1 MFGLEFN
8 IINYLWFSRVGL
20 FFYYLRS
27 LIGWLPIFIGIQLRF
42 YFYLYGLEYQYFFS
56 ILSKV
61 FYVGMLIGLNIL
73 GREFFFCLGYFFV
86 IFGILNYLLI
96 RGIYFFSFSL
106 LRQYFLAL
114 LTCALYVLV
123 LHEFSLFSLVVGF
136 PVSLI
141 FYIKFSSLFLRC
153 YFISCLF
160 LVPIVLSLQLGN
172 LPFFEEV
179 LVSLILLLIFI

>member
-27 LIGWLPIFIGIQLRF
+27 LIRWLPIFIGIQLRF

-56 ILSKV
+56 ILSKA

-73 GREFFFCLGYFFV
+73 GGEFFFCLGYFFV

-96 RGIYFFSFSL
+96 GGIYFFSFSL

-114 LTCALYVLV
+114 LTCVLYVLV
-123 LHEFSLFSLVVGF
+123 LHEFSLFSLVIGF

-160 LVPIVLSLQLGN
+160 LVPIVLSIQLRN
-172 LPFFEEV
+172 LPVFEEV
-179 LVSLILLLIFI
+179 LVSLILLLTFI

>member
-73 GREFFFCLGYFFV
+73 GREFFFLFRLFFCYLWNTQLFANKRYLFFFIFFAKAIFSRSFDLCSICLSV
-86 IFGILNYLLI
+86 
-96 RGIYFFSFSL
+96 
-106 LRQYFLAL
+106 
-114 LTCALYVLV
+114 T
-123 LHEFSLFSLVVGF
+123 
-136 PVSLI
+136 
-141 FYIKFSSLFLRC
+141 
-153 YFISCLF
+153 
-160 LVPIVLSLQLGN
+160 
-172 LPFFEEV
+172 
-179 LVSLILLLIFI
+179 

>member
-1 MFGLEFN
+1 MG
-8 IINYLWFSRVGL
+8 NYLWFSRVGL

-73 GREFFFCLGYFFV
+73 GRGYFFF

-106 LRQYFLAL
+106 LRQYFLSL

-123 LHEFSLFSLVVGF
+123 LHEFSLFSLVIGF

-172 LPFFEEV
+172 LPFFEEL

>member
-123 LHEFSLFSLVVGF
+123 LHEFSSFSMSECLAEKRR
-136 PVSLI
+136 VSPYNAI
-141 FYIKFSSLFLRC
+141 WWCRQQTLRKLMKNMTRK
-153 YFISCLF
+153 S
-160 LVPIVLSLQLGN
+160 
-172 LPFFEEV
+172 
-179 LVSLILLLIFI
+179 

>member
-73 GREFFFCLGYFFV
+73 GREFFFV
-86 IFGILNYLLI
+86 
-96 RGIYFFSFSL
+96 
-106 LRQYFLAL
+106 
-114 LTCALYVLV
+114 
-123 LHEFSLFSLVVGF
+123 
-136 PVSLI
+136 
-141 FYIKFSSLFLRC
+141 
-153 YFISCLF
+153 
-160 LVPIVLSLQLGN
+160 
-172 LPFFEEV
+172 
-179 LVSLILLLIFI
+179 

>member
-1 MFGLEFN
+1 MG
-8 IINYLWFSRVGL
+8 NYLWFSRVGL

-73 GREFFFCLGYFFV
+73 GREFFFFLGYFFV
-86 IFGILNYLLI
+86 FFGKLNFLLI
-96 RGIYFFSFSL
+96 RGIFFFSFSL

-123 LHEFSLFSLVVGF
+123 LHEFSLFSLAIGF

-172 LPFFEEV
+172 LPFLKKFWFH
-179 LVSLILLLIFI
+179 LFYC